1 MKSINSLS
9 FSTPSS
15 LFSPAPHPHGRRKPL
30 PAVTVR
36 ASREQAADNNNN
48 NNNNYNDYYAGGKV
62 VDESM
67 IVLRKRIHEIKMAE
81 QRQEPPADWLDWEKR
96 YYSDYDSHICEA
108 LGYLQSHLMNTRPSV
123 ALGMLLLIIVS
134 VPLSSAL
141 LLHRFFHI
149 AVALLAGFSPAS

>member
-1 MKSINSLS
+1 MESINSLS
-9 FSTPSS
+9 FSTPS
-15 LFSPAPHPHGRRKPL
+15 LFSPAAHPHVRRKPL

-36 ASREQAADNNNN
+36 ASREQAADSNNNNKNNNN
-48 NNNNYNDYYAGGKV
+48 NYYAGGKV

-96 YYSDYDSHICEA
+96 WYSDYDSHICEA
-108 LGYLQSHLMNTRPSV
+108 LG
-123 ALGMLLLIIVS
+123 

-141 LLHRFFHI
+141 LLHRFLHI